1 MTVIKATLHGD
12 QNIFLIIS
20 GSVLL
25 RFTKDSE
32 KKICRENQNTYFMSN
47 SIFENRDFSRMTRK
61 KYRRG
66 GQNREDNILTH
77 LRTVCWITKATNTHS
92 ECVILSAFPL

>member
-32 KKICRENQNTYFMSN
+32 KKKFVEKIKTHILCP
-47 SIFENRDFSRMTRK
+47 IAFSK
-61 KYRRG
+61 IVHFQG
-66 GQNREDNILTH
+66 
-77 LRTVCWITKATNTHS
+77 
-92 ECVILSAFPL
+92 